1 MPEPMSA
8 ERRAEIEKR
17 LTDSRLGRNHWRETD
32 LDILAIRD
40 LLAEVGRLT
49 AAADVDRALYD
60 LLKEDYDADE
70 ATLRQLTEPTDAV
83 VEAAAEAMYLAH
95 WPHQAHRAPW
105 ESLPEWGRDGWRILA
120 RAALAAGV
128 EAAGGGS

>member
-1 MPEPMSA
+1 MTPEPMSA
-8 ERRAEIEKR
+8 ERRAEIEGR
-17 LTDSRLGRNHWRETD
+17 AGFLGYAQPM
-32 LDILAIRD
+32 LRD
-40 LLAEVGRLT
+40 LLAENDRLT
-49 AAADVDRALYD
+49 
-60 LLKEDYDADE
+60 
-70 ATLRQLTEPTDAV
+70 ATLRQLTEPAQAV

-128 EAAGGGS
+128 EAAGGDQS